1 MKRWGNHVFYVAVYR
16 AQSMSLRN
24 MPLGIET
31 VESPLDV
38 MIVRVYLGRSLES
51 DRYPRLDQ
59 PRTRWQNSAGTVDD
73 ECTVGKV
80 FSGNKES

>member
-1 MKRWGNHVFYVAVYR
+1 
-16 AQSMSLRN
+16 MSLRN

-51 DRYPRLDQ
+51 DR
-59 PRTRWQNSAGTVDD
+59 
-73 ECTVGKV
+73 
-80 FSGNKES
+80 